1 MPRMQEA
8 VTTLNAAFG
17 AEGLRNIG
25 LDIFGARAGVELIHP
40 SLSEVFVRAGAELSP
55 ATRRYVDSWPS
66 GLQAAVKGVL
76 QDNLERAGTVPVT
89 FAWAPGYDYEVT
101 IWDVR
106 DTTETAGGI
115 TVLFKSRYPDDPH
128 PLDGETASSA

>member
-8 VTTLNAAFG
+8 ITTLNVAFG
-17 AEGLRNIG
+17 AEGLRN
-25 LDIFGARAGVELIHP
+25 LDRDVFAAQAGVELIHP

-55 ATRRYVDSWPS
+55 ETRRYVDSWPS

-76 QDNLERAGTVPVT
+76 QDNLERDGTVPVT

-115 TVLFKSRYPDDPH
+115 TILFKSRYPDDPH
-128 PLDGETASSA
+128 PLAAQPTASA